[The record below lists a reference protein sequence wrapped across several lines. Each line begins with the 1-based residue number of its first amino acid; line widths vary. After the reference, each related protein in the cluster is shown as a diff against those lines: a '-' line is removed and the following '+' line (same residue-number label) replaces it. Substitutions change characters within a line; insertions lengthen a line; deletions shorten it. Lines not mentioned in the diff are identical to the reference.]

1 MEVTPNVH
9 VVRVQMKP
17 YSGVYSPNVYLVAN
31 RGQGIM
37 IDSGFPNEESS
48 RERLDY
54 LKGLGEIRLDYI
66 VLTHHHIDHSGGAHR
81 LREATGARIAMH
93 PLEAQLLHEAAER
106 VSAEDSPEERRLRRE
121 AAKVT
126 ADLTVGD
133 GDALPA
139 GSLTLRVVHT
149 PGHSAGHICLFL
161 EEERVL
167 FSGDNVLGIGTTAI
181 APPPSGDMAQY
192 LDSLRRMKAL
202 DAALICP
209 GHGPIVRQPNRKIQE
224 LIDHRRERD
233 EQVLLL
239 ISQGKDRLS
248 ALVRE
253 VYPELSPHLERM
265 ARGQILSHL
274 YKLQQEGKVV
284 MREEGDEVACR
295 LQG

>member
-9 VVRVQMKP
+9 TVRVPMKSP
-17 YSGVYSPNVYLVAN
+17 GVYSPNVYLVVN
-31 RGQGIM
+31 QGQGIM
-37 IDSGFPNEESS
+37 IDSGFPNDDSF
-48 RERLDY
+48 RERMDY
-54 LKGLGEIRLDYI
+54 LEGLGDVKLAYI
-66 VLTHHHIDHSGGAHR
+66 VLTHHHFDHASGARR
-81 LREATGARIAMH
+81 LSEATGARIAMH
-93 PLEAQLLHEAAER
+93 PLEAQLLRESAER
-106 VSAEDSPEERRLRRE
+106 ERPEDSPEERMLRRE

-126 ADLTVGD
+126 VGLSLED
-133 GDALPA
+133 GDTLPV
-139 GSLTLRVVHT
+139 GSLRLRVVHT
-149 PGHSAGHICLFL
+149 PGHSAGHICLLL

-181 APPPSGDMAQY
+181 APPPHGDMAQY
-192 LDSLRRMKAL
+192 LDSLRKMEEL

-209 GHGPIVRQPNRKIQE
+209 GHGPIVRQPGRKIQE

-248 ALVRE
+248 VLVRE

-284 MREEGDEVACR
+284 MREEEGEVACR

>member
-1 MEVTPNVH
+1 
-9 VVRVQMKP
+9 MKS

-81 LREATGARIAMH
+81 LREATGARITMH
-93 PLEAQLLHEAAER
+93 PLEAQLLLEAAER
-106 VSAEDSPEERRLRRE
+106 VSAGESAEEQRLRRE

-202 DAALICP
+202 DAVIICP
-209 GHGPIVRQPNRKIQE
+209 GHGPIVQQPNRKIQE

-284 MREEGDEVACR
+284 LREEGDEVACR

>member
-9 VVRVQMKP
+9 VVRVPMKP
-17 YSGVYSPNVYLVAN
+17 YSEVYSPNVYLVAN

-37 IDSGFPNEESS
+37 IDSGFPNEESF

-81 LREATGARIAMH
+81 LREATGARITMH
-93 PLEAQLLHEAAER
+93 PLEAQLLLEAAER
-106 VSAEDSPEERRLRRE
+106 VSAGESAEEQRLRRE

-192 LDSLRRMKAL
+192 LDSLQRMKAL

-209 GHGPIVRQPNRKIQE
+209 GHGPIVRQANRKIQE

-248 ALVRE
+248 TLVRE

>member
-9 VVRVQMKP
+9 VVRVQMKS

-37 IDSGFPNEESS
+37 IDSGFPNEESF

-66 VLTHHHIDHSGGAHR
+66 VLTHHHFDHSGGAHR

-93 PLEAQLLHEAAER
+93 PLEAQLLQEAAER
-106 VSAEDSPEERRLRRE
+106 VSPEEGAEERRLRRE
-121 AAKVT
+121 AAKAT

-133 GDALPA
+133 DDALPA

-149 PGHSAGHICLFL
+149 PGHSPGHICLFL
-161 EEERVL
+161 EEERAL

-209 GHGPIVRQPNRKIQE
+209 GHGPIVRQANRKIQE

>member
-1 MEVTPNVH
+1 
-9 VVRVQMKP
+9 
-17 YSGVYSPNVYLVAN
+17 
-31 RGQGIM
+31 
-37 IDSGFPNEESS
+37 
-48 RERLDY
+48 
-54 LKGLGEIRLDYI
+54 
-66 VLTHHHIDHSGGAHR
+66 
-81 LREATGARIAMH
+81 
-93 PLEAQLLHEAAER
+93 
-106 VSAEDSPEERRLRRE
+106 RLRRE

-149 PGHSAGHICLFL
+149 PGHSPGHICLFL

-192 LDSLRRMKAL
+192 LDSLRKMKAL

-209 GHGPIVRQPNRKIQE
+209 GHGPIVRQANRKIQE

-253 VYPELSPHLERM
+253 IYPELSPHLERM

-274 YKLQQEGKVV
+274 YKLQREGKVV

>member
-9 VVRVQMKP
+9 VVRVQMKS

-31 RGQGIM
+31 REQGIM
-37 IDSGFPNEESS
+37 IDSGFPNEESF

-66 VLTHHHIDHSGGAHR
+66 VLTHHHFDHSGGAHR

-93 PLEAQLLHEAAER
+93 PLEAQLLHEATER
-106 VSAEDSPEERRLRRE
+106 VSPEESAEERMRRRE
-121 AAKVT
+121 AARAT
-126 ADLTVGD
+126 ADLTVED
-133 GDALPA
+133 GDALPV

-149 PGHSAGHICLFL
+149 PGHSSGHICLFL

-209 GHGPIVRQPNRKIQE
+209 GHGPIVRQANRKIQE

-253 VYPELSPHLERM
+253 IYPELSPHLERM

-274 YKLQQEGKVV
+274 YKLQREGKVV

>member
-9 VVRVQMKP
+9 VVRAQTKP

-31 RGQGIM
+31 GGQGIM
-37 IDSGFPNEESS
+37 IDSGFPSEESFQ
-48 RERLDY
+48 ERMEY
-54 LKGLGEIRLDYI
+54 LRGLGEIRLDYI
-66 VLTHHHIDHSGGAHR
+66 VLTHHHVDHAGGAHR
-81 LREATGARIAMH
+81 LREATGSRIAMH
-93 PLEAQLLHEAAER
+93 PLEAQLLHEATER

-149 PGHSAGHICLFL
+149 PGHSPGHICLFL
-161 EEERVL
+161 EKERTL
-167 FSGDNVLGIGTTAI
+167 FSGYNVLGIGTTAI

-209 GHGPIVRQPNRKIQE
+209 GHGPIVRQANRKIQE
-224 LIDHRRERD
+224 LLDHRRERD

-248 ALVRE
+248 ALVRGI
-253 VYPELSPHLERM
+253 YPELSPHLERM

-274 YKLQQEGKVV
+274 YKLQHEGKVV
-284 MREEGDEVACR
+284 MKEEGDEVTCR

>member
-9 VVRVQMKP
+9 VVRVPMKS

-31 RGQGIM
+31 REQGIM
-37 IDSGFPNEESS
+37 IDSGFPNEESF

-66 VLTHHHIDHSGGAHR
+66 VLTHHHFDHSGGAHR

-106 VSAEDSPEERRLRRE
+106 VSAGESAEERRLRRE

-149 PGHSAGHICLFL
+149 PGHSPGHICLFL

-209 GHGPIVRQPNRKIQE
+209 GHGPIVRQANRKIQE

-274 YKLQQEGKVV
+274 YKLQREGKVV

>member
-9 VVRVQMKP
+9 VVRAQTKP

-93 PLEAQLLHEAAER
+93 LLEAQLLQEAAEH
-106 VSAEDSPEERRLRRE
+106 VSADDSPEERRLRRE

-139 GSLTLRVVHT
+139 GSLTLHVVHT
-149 PGHSAGHICLFL
+149 PGHSPGHICLFL

-202 DAALICP
+202 DAVIICP

-253 VYPELSPHLERM
+253 VYPELSPHLEHM

-284 MREEGDEVACR
+284 MREEGDEVVCR
-295 LQG
+295 LRG

>member
-17 YSGVYSPNVYLVAN
+17 YLGAYSPNVYLVAN
-31 RGQGIM
+31 GGQGIM
-37 IDSGFPNEESS
+37 IDSGFPNEESF

-54 LKGLGEIRLDYI
+54 LKGLGENRLDYI
-66 VLTHHHIDHSGGAHR
+66 VLTHHHFDHSGGAHR

-106 VSAEDSPEERRLRRE
+106 VSAGESAEERRLRRE

-133 GDALPA
+133 GDTLPA

-149 PGHSAGHICLFL
+149 PGHSPGHICLFL
-161 EEERVL
+161 EEERAL

-209 GHGPIVRQPNRKIQE
+209 GHGPIVRQANRKIQE

-239 ISQGKDRLS
+239 IGRGKDRLS

-253 VYPELSPHLERM
+253 IYPELSPHLERM

-274 YKLQQEGKVV
+274 YKLQREGKVV

>member
-1 MEVTPNVH
+1 MEVTSSVH
-9 VVRVQMKP
+9 VVRGQMRS
-17 YSGVYSPNVYLVAN
+17 YSGVYSPNVFLVAN
-31 RGQGIM
+31 RGQGI
-37 IDSGFPNEESS
+37 IVDSGFPSEKSLGG
-48 RERLDY
+48 RLDY
-54 LKGLGEIRLDYI
+54 LNHLGEVRLDYI

-93 PLEAQLLHEAAER
+93 TLEAQLLHEETER
-106 VSAEDSPEERRLRRE
+106 ASPREGAEERWLRRE

-126 ADLTVGD
+126 ADLTVED
-133 GDALPA
+133 GDTLPV

-167 FSGDNVLGIGTTAI
+167 FSGDNVLGVGTTAI

-192 LDSLRRMKAL
+192 LDSLGRMKAL

-209 GHGPIVRQPNRKIQE
+209 GHGPIIRQPNRKIQE

-239 ISQGKDRLS
+239 ISRGNDKLS
-248 ALVRE
+248 ELVRE
-253 VYPELSPHLERM
+253 VYPELSLHLERM